1 MYNSCISLPIAMSA
15 PSPLPNE
22 HYANLFLTEQT
33 CQNYAVLKLA
43 VSASRPELVETY
55 REAMDKHNAATR
67 DNLYYNSGFDLFL
80 PTDVQFT
87 VPIQTQML
95 NLEVKGEMIYTRI
108 FVSTDKNNVVGA
120 VSIPSP
126 YYLYPRSSMSKTPL
140 MLANHTGI
148 IDAGY
153 RGNLIAAT
161 RWLANTNTNTGS
173 GDVSAT
179 THHSPYSVEKH
190 TRLFQVCHPS
200 LCPIF
205 VVLVPETELTST
217 ARGEGGFGSTGK

>member
-1 MYNSCISLPIAMSA
+1 MTTTQLS
-15 PSPLPNE
+15 NE
-22 HYANLFLTEQT
+22 HYANLFLTEHT

-43 VSASRPELVETY
+43 VSTSHPELAEQY
-55 REAMDKHNAATR
+55 REAVEKHNAQTR

-80 PTDVQFT
+80 PDDAVFNI
-87 VPIQTQML
+87 PIQTQML

-153 RGNLIAAT
+153 RGKLIVAT
-161 RWLANTNTNTGS
+161 RWLNSSDLGS
-173 GDVSAT
+173 ASSSSSIYTA
-179 THHSPYSVEKH
+179 EKY

-200 LCPIF
+200 LCPVY

-217 ARGEGGFGSTGK
+217 ERGEGGFGSTGK

>member
-1 MYNSCISLPIAMSA
+1 MSA
-15 PSPLPNE
+15 TIPLPNE

-33 CQNYAVLKLA
+33 CQNYAVLKLS
-43 VSASRPELVETY
+43 VSTSHPELAEAY
-55 REAMDKHNAATR
+55 REAVYKHNSNTR

-80 PTDVQFT
+80 PTETEFT
-87 VPIQTQML
+87 APFQTKML
-95 NLEVKGEMIYTRI
+95 NLEVKGEMIHTRI
-108 FVSTDKNNVVGA
+108 FVSTDKNNIVGA

-126 YYLYPRSSMSKTPL
+126 YYLYPRSSIAKTPL

-161 RWLANTNTNTGS
+161 RWLANSGS
-173 GDVSAT
+173 NEPSNVI
-179 THHSPYSVEKH
+179 PYSVEKH

-200 LCPIF
+200 LCPVY